1 MKSFSAKQ
9 PKGIRGGWLLLPLVL
24 LVACTARNSQQPDA
38 REVTLTFAP
47 LRCLVPAQYQLTTP
61 VRYIRM
67 LQRLHGPAEVQV
79 RTAQVEAMLAKGY
92 LFDLYVDSLNA
103 DHTLW
108 FVDGPYVRLNKDII
122 RYHVGTME
130 QTFRSQMESEG
141 VTVRRIDNAF
151 YNGRAAQLLKVKFEW
166 RSGDVRSY
174 TTEYI
179 LTTYTRSVLIMVNHS
194 DPQDYEDLIRQVKAS
209 E

>member
-1 MKSFSAKQ
+1 M
-9 PKGIRGGWLLLPLVL
+9 LLVV
-24 LVACTARNSQQPDA
+24 LVACNTRTHQMPDA

-47 LRCLVPAQYQLTTP
+47 LRCLVPSHYQLTTP
-61 VRYIRM
+61 VRYIQL
-67 LQRLHGPAEVQV
+67 LQRMHAPEEAQV
-79 RTAQVEAMLAKGY
+79 RTAQVEAMLEKDY
-92 LFDLYVDSLNA
+92 LFDLYVDTLNA
-103 DHTLW
+103 DHTIW

-130 QTFRSQMESEG
+130 QAFRSQMESEG
-141 VTVRRIDNAF
+141 VEVKRVDNTF

-166 RSGDVRSY
+166 TSGEVRSY

-194 DPQDYEDLIRQVKAS
+194 DPQDYEELIRQVKAS